1 MIEPNPSI
9 LNVSFLIKRLRSE
22 RSKIMRN
29 SPGVRLG
36 TGKIWERNFESEGE
50 TTFNAPSNKSSL
62 TLALVIGRESE
73 E

>member
-1 MIEPNPSI
+1 
-9 LNVSFLIKRLRSE
+9 
-22 RSKIMRN
+22 MRN

-36 TGKIWERNFESEGE
+36 TGKIWERNLESEGE